1 MTQFNA
7 STYSIERTT
16 GICAFTERVLEPHEH
31 YIATLVEDGDELVRV
46 DISPE
51 AWEEGKR
58 PEHLFSYWKAVVPE
72 PNEKKKTFV
81 DDEVLLNLLE
91 RLADAE
97 QPQRIAFRFVL
108 TLILMR
114 KKLLRYD
121 KTIQRTVE
129 YTPPPPPAPETPE
142 QETPEQTPTSA
153 PEQESQDS
161 TPETS
166 EQGETEHEE
175 QLEQAE
181 TRSEDEADT
190 SVASDEL
197 DVAGDNEG
205 ESDEPRMVEQDWWV
219 LTPKLDPTKGPMSK
233 WDNEKTIEVLDPHLD
248 DEGIRMVTDQLSQ
261 ILEAEL

>member
-51 AWEEGKR
+51 AWEAGKR

-121 KTIQRTVE
+121 KTIHKTVE
-129 YTPPPPPAPETPE
+129 YTPPPTPEPTPETP
-142 QETPEQTPTSA
+142 T
-153 PEQESQDS
+153 PEQESQQS
-161 TPETS
+161 TSEQDTS
-166 EQGETEHEE
+166 EQGTSKQGESEHEE
-175 QLEQAE
+175 YLEQAE
-181 TRSEDEADT
+181 ARSEDEADT
-190 SVASDEL
+190 SVASDDS
-197 DVAGDNEG
+197 DVAEDDEG
-205 ESDEPRMVEQDWWV
+205 ESDGPRMVEQDWWV

-233 WDNEKTIEVLDPHLD
+233 WDDEKTIEVLDPHLD